1 MRILVAGGAGFI
13 GSEFARMALERW
25 PDAEVIVLDALTYAG
40 NRANLASV
48 RDDPRFTFV
57 HGNICSDEHVR
68 EAMQNCT
75 WVVNFAAE
83 THVDRSILD
92 PGAFVRTDVEGT
104 RVLLEAARDL
114 GVDRFLQVSTDEVYG
129 ELEAPRR
136 AHEDDVLRPR
146 SPYAASKA
154 GGELLVGAYHTTY
167 GVPTL
172 LTRGANTYGPYQYPE
187 KLISLFV
194 TNALD
199 GLPLPVYGDG
209 MQQRDWLHVSDHC
222 AGIAAVLERG
232 SIGETYNL
240 GVGHERPN
248 MEIVRQIIEHSS
260 ADPSL
265 VRHVPDRPGHD
276 RRYALDTIRATEL
289 GWSPAVPFEQGIR
302 DTVAWYRDHRSW
314 WEPIKRGEFQLY
326 YREQY
331 EQRLQRAAPS

>member
-13 GSEFARMALERW
+13 GSEFARMALGRW
-25 PDAEVIVLDALTYAG
+25 PDAEVVVLDALTYAG
-40 NRANLASV
+40 NLGNLASV
-48 RDDPRFTFV
+48 RDDPRFTFI
-57 HGNICSDEHVR
+57 HGNICSDETVGA
-68 EAMQNCT
+68 AMQNCT

-114 GVDRFLQVSTDEVYG
+114 GVHRYLQVSTDEVYG

-154 GGELLVGAYHTTY
+154 GGDLLVGAYHATY

-199 GLPLPVYGDG
+199 ALPLPVYGDG

-232 SIGETYNL
+232 SVGETYNL

-260 ADPSL
+260 ADTSL
-265 VRHVPDRPGHD
+265 VRHVRDRPGHD
-276 RRYALDTIRATEL
+276 RRYALDTTRAHEL
-289 GWSPAVPFEQGIR
+289 GWSPTVPFEQGIR
-302 DTVAWYRDHRSW
+302 DTVAWYRDHRPW
-314 WEPIKRGEFQLY
+314 WEPIKRGEFQQY

-331 EQRLQRAAPS
+331 EQRLQRAAPP